1 MKDVR
6 VLRPAGAVTALL
18 LLGLGLAG
26 CGGDGDD
33 ASISADFRSYC
44 AVAKENQSVF
54 ADDGTGLGLVSN
66 VDRLKKIAD
75 AAPDDLDDEWQT
87 FLAAVTGLRDAV
99 EQVGLKP
106 TDFVGG
112 QPPASTPEA
121 DKQTVALAADRLGQE
136 DVVAA
141 ANGIE
146 QQAKDVCKFQLGL

>member
-1 MKDVR
+1 MRDVR
-6 VLRPAGAVTALL
+6 SLGPAALAL
-18 LLGLGLAG
+18 LLGLGLTA
-26 CGGDGDD
+26 CGGGDDD
-33 ASISADFRSYC
+33 ASISADYREYC
-44 AVAKENQSVF
+44 SVAKENQSVF

-66 VDRLKKIAD
+66 VDRLTKIAD

-87 FLAAVTGLRDAV
+87 FLGAVTGLRDAI
-99 EQVGLKP
+99 EKVGLKP
-106 TDFVGG
+106 TDFVDG